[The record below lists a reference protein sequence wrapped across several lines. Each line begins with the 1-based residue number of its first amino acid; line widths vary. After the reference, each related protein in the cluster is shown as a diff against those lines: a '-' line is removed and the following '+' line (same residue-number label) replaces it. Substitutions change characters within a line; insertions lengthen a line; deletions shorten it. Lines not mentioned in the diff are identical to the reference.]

1 MLKDCI
7 MKKIVRLT
15 ETDLSNI
22 VRQIIKEASG
32 TPIKVAAKKGTYIDP
47 TGKTIAANK
56 LPTELNP
63 GQKLGGMSPDAE
75 LLILYSQSGGA
86 AKYVTIKSDTK
97 NLSYENLA
105 YLAVKSPQKTLDVV
119 QRSGV
124 VQRESD
130 LARIVKRVLS
140 EEMKGGPGTSANVAS
155 TTSVNKLSTTGGPK
169 PVNLVPS
176 ATACLK
182 GYVMD
187 KTQKYYQKQNA
198 KAWQDRKVYPSGKWS
213 KNTAGKVQWGS
224 WKCSGNNILFDIPN
238 TDIGKTIKL
247 DNGNLFSDNDGR
259 GAYSVGGQGWQTFG
273 GKIISKTPDPQFNGY
288 RIKIKGIGGGS
299 LFKAGP
305 KKNGHG
311 CVSTLTDYLKPKG
324 GGNFEQS
331 IGFEVEAC

>member
-1 MLKDCI
+1 

-105 YLAVKSPQKTLDVV
+105 YLAVKAPQKTSDVV

-124 VQRESD
+124 VQRESRFMMNEQITPKQC
-130 LARIVKRVLS
+130 A
-140 EEMKGGPGTSANVAS
+140 P
-155 TTSVNKLSTTGGPK
+155 NKLSIVK
-169 PVNLVPS
+169 N
-176 ATACLK
+176 
-182 GYVMD
+182 
-187 KTQKYYQKQNA
+187 NFF
-198 KAWQDRKVYPSGKWS
+198 SGKPTS
-213 KNTAGKVQWGS
+213 YKVRIENNVSAGMTDDGS
-224 WKCSGNNILFDIPN
+224 SSVLFVTLGNEPVCWC
-238 TDIGKTIKL
+238 KP
-247 DNGNLFSDNDGR
+247 SDL
-259 GAYSVGGQGWQTFG
+259 
-273 GKIISKTPDPQFNGY
+273 I
-288 RIKIKGIGGGS
+288 
-299 LFKAGP
+299 
-305 KKNGHG
+305 
-311 CVSTLTDYLKPKG
+311 
-324 GGNFEQS
+324 
-331 IGFEVEAC
+331 

>member
-15 ETDLSNI
+15 
-22 VRQIIKEASG
+22 
-32 TPIKVAAKKGTYIDP
+32 
-47 TGKTIAANK
+47 
-56 LPTELNP
+56 
-63 GQKLGGMSPDAE
+63 
-75 LLILYSQSGGA
+75 
-86 AKYVTIKSDTK
+86 
-97 NLSYENLA
+97 
-105 YLAVKSPQKTLDVV
+105 
-119 QRSGV
+119 
-124 VQRESD
+124 ESD

-140 EEMKGGPGTSANVAS
+140 EEMKGGPGTPANVAS

-259 GAYSVGGQGWQTFG
+259 GAYSVGSQGWQTFG